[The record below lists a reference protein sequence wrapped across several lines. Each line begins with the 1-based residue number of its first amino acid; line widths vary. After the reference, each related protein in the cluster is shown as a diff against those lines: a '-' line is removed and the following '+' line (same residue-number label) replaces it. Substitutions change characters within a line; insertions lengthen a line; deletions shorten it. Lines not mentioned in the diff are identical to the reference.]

1 MATAQKIATAVQK
14 IAKAEGNPF
23 EHLLHQEMERKEQ
36 QTTSKTINK
45 HLKELAVASKS
56 SEHRLMD
63 MKTSAD
69 EASFYRC

>member
-1 MATAQKIATAVQK
+1 MATAQKIATAVRL
-14 IAKAEGNPF
+14 ADGNSNPF
-23 EHLLHQEMERKEQ
+23 EQLLHQEMESKAL

-56 SEHRLMD
+56 SEYRLMD

-69 EASFYRC
+69 EAGFYRC